1 MTWLVLLNRSA
12 GRKPTSAS
20 EVGDLLRS
28 VGADFEIEVPASPS
42 ETVQMVADALNR
54 GTDRFCVAGGD
65 GTVNLVVDT
74 ILKAGVGDA
83 PTLGILPTGTGCDL
97 LRTFGI
103 TPDLGEA
110 ASHLVTK
117 DTYPIDVVRLEG
129 NWGTRFFVNVGQAG
143 VGAAAAETA
152 PRLSRRMGPVR
163 YPLAFGARLPRFP
176 ITDVQVVT
184 EKRTYTSRAL
194 AVIFANAQFFAG
206 GWNIA
211 PRATLVDGV
220 ADIQIFNA
228 KKSQAPALVP
238 KIIRG
243 THLADPSV
251 RRFSAGEFTIT
262 TEAEWPIEVDGDY
275 IGTTPVTG
283 RVVPAAIQLKI

>member
-1 MTWLVLLNRSA
+1 MTWLVLLNRNA
-12 GRKPTSAS
+12 GRKPVAAS
-20 EVGDLLRS
+20 DVRDLLRS
-28 VGADFEIEVPASPS
+28 VGADFELEVPASRS
-42 ETVQMVADALNR
+42 ETIEIVREALQR
-54 GTDRFCVAGGD
+54 GTERFCVAGGD
-65 GTVNLVVDT
+65 GTVNLVADT
-74 ILKAGVGDA
+74 ILKSGLETA

-110 ASHLVTK
+110 ASHLVTE
-117 DTYPIDVVRLEG
+117 DTYPIDVVHLKG
-129 NWGTRFFVNVGQAG
+129 SWGTRFFVNVGQTG

-176 ITDVQVVT
+176 ITDVEVVT
-184 EKRTYTSRAL
+184 EKRTYSSRAL

-238 KIIRG
+238 KIIKG
-243 THLADPSV
+243 THLSDPAV

-262 TEAEWPIEVDGDY
+262 TQADWPIEVDGDY

-283 RVVPAAIQLKI
+283 QVVPAAIQLKI